1 MKTVIEVIGLALLI
15 LGGVIIVYG
24 FNSPDLVNSRIS
36 GILNGMPTIKG
47 MASLWGGSAMTVA
60 GVCLAVRHSNRT

>member
-1 MKTVIEVIGLALLI
+1 MKTVVEVIGLALLI

-47 MASLWGGSAMTVA
+47 MASLWGGSAAAVA
-60 GVCLAVRHSNRT
+60 GVCLAVRRSNRT

>member
-1 MKTVIEVIGLALLI
+1 MKTVIEVMGLALLI
-15 LGGVIIVYG
+15 FGGVLIAYG

-47 MASLWGGSAMTVA
+47 MASLWGGSAAAVA
-60 GVCLAVRHSNRT
+60 GVCLAIRHSNRI

>member
-1 MKTVIEVIGLALLI
+1 MKTVVEVIGLALLI

-47 MASLWGGSAMTVA
+47 MASLWGGSAAAVA
-60 GVCLAVRHSNRT
+60 GVCLAIRHSNRT